1 MGINVRTFHNN
12 HISTGLALYQH
23 KLCIVCTDF
32 HFYFNINE
40 ITPQRNVVFF
50 LTNQYSQQNKMND
63 QSIVFAIL
71 FSF

>member
-32 HFYFNINE
+32 HFFFNIAKK
-40 ITPQRNVVFF
+40 RCFF
-50 LTNQYSQQNKMND
+50 PTNQYSQQNKMND